1 VHRGSKEMIIS
12 ARTSWEDVFEYFI
25 FATSQVLGMVE
36 VQIKSDLG
44 ECRER
49 LESGS

>member
-1 VHRGSKEMIIS
+1 MFIFLV
-12 ARTSWEDVFEYFI
+12 RTSWEGVFKYFI
-25 FATSQVLGMVE
+25 FSTSQMLGMVE
-36 VQIKSDLG
+36 VQITSDFG